1 MVKEYKGLK
10 TGDQENDIDFC
21 PTYVC
26 RAKTNLIRA
35 YKPLFANAKETI
47 CWASFSISARCASPK
62 KLSI

>member
-1 MVKEYKGLK
+1 MVKEYNGLR

-26 RAKTNLIRA
+26 RAKTNKNRT

-47 CWASFSISARCASPK
+47 CCASFSISAR
-62 KLSI
+62 